1 VPGTEASRPT
11 RIALLVVAA
20 GALALRVAPLVRA
33 GGPLAW
39 VVDYD
44 ESVYF
49 AASALLFKGVLPY
62 RDFVFVHPPGVV
74 YFAGL
79 VSWIADPARGF
90 AAVRILAAVTGAV
103 TTYLAGRVALRAA
116 GPAAAVAAAALYATY
131 PDAVGAE
138 RGAFLE
144 MVLNVTCLGM
154 AYVWLR
160 RRDEASTKT
169 PFAAGLLCG
178 CACAVKVFGGM
189 WFLAALASA
198 PKGRFRRDVPPFI
211 GGGLL
216 AGLVLLAPLALRAP
230 HAFIEDTLL
239 FHAWRPPDGIVSR
252 ATRVPEILGG
262 GHVVATFLAIV
273 ALLLIVP
280 NTARG
285 RVTSEERFFSVAMLL
300 TVVLFFASS
309 SYWNQY
315 NAHLAASECVL
326 AGIGAGALLRR
337 VNRPAAMAI
346 ALLLA
351 IPSLRVSLLASRA
364 GGPSLTS
371 YGAAIREIVPRDASL
386 FTLEPQW
393 AMAAGHLPPHD
404 RKAPVIV
411 DSYGAM
417 LLDAVRGGVKFPD
430 TGAAFQSPRAQTA
443 VLARISASR
452 FLILGWRGDWQ
463 LNAQSREAVMS
474 NFACDMPS
482 AGQLCLYERADESR
496 LGLTAAPAGLF
507 LAFGDGWYAMEGPP
521 THRWRWMGARSTT
534 TLPAIRGRARLELR
548 FEIPHEVVPAMV
560 TVSLDG
566 RVLDRIALTSTSG
579 AGGYDVDGS
588 GPHLLTL
595 ETSRTI
601 SPAKLGISGD
611 TRELGLR
618 LDRIV
623 WLRAR

>member
-1 VPGTEASRPT
+1 V
-11 RIALLVVAA
+11 
-20 GALALRVAPLVRA
+20 LRLAPLVRA
-33 GGPLAW
+33 GGPLGW

-44 ESVYF
+44 EAVYF
-49 AASALLFKGVLPY
+49 AASALVFKGVLPY

-74 YFAGL
+74 WFAGL

-90 AAVRILAAVTGAV
+90 AAVRILAAFTGAV
-103 TTYLAGRVALRAA
+103 TTYLAGRITLRAA

-131 PDAVGAE
+131 PDAVAAE

-144 MVLNVTCLGM
+144 MVLNVTCLAM

-160 RRDEASTKT
+160 PRDGAPATT
-169 PFAAGLLCG
+169 PFVAGILCG

-198 PKGRFRRDVPPFI
+198 PKGRLRREVPPFI
-211 GGGLL
+211 AGGLL
-216 AGLVLLAPLALRAP
+216 AGFVLLSPLALRAP

-252 ATRVPEILGG
+252 AARLPEILAG

-273 ALLLIVP
+273 ALLLVVP
-280 NTARG
+280 NTVRG
-285 RVTSEERFFSVAMLL
+285 KLTRDERFFAIATLL
-300 TVVLFFASS
+300 TMALFVASS

-337 VNRPAAMAI
+337 VNRPAAIAI

-351 IPSLRVSLLASRA
+351 VPSLRVALVASRA

-371 YGAAIREIVPRDASL
+371 YGTAIRELVPREASL

-393 AMAAGHLPPHD
+393 AIAAGQLPPHD
-404 RKAPVIV
+404 RNAPIIV

-417 LLDAVRGGVKFPD
+417 LLGAIRGGVKFPD
-430 TGAAFQSPRAQTA
+430 TAAAFQSPRAQPA
-443 VLARISASR
+443 VLARISASG

-463 LNAQSREAVMS
+463 LNAQSREQVMA
-474 NFACDMPS
+474 NFACDTPS
-482 AGQLCLYERADESR
+482 AGQLCLYERADETR
-496 LGLTAAPAGLF
+496 LGLTAAPAGF
-507 LAFGDGWYAMEGPP
+507 FITFGDGWYAAEGPA
-521 THRWRWMGARSTT
+521 THPWRWMGVRSTT
-534 TLPAIRGRARLELR
+534 TLPAIRARARLELR
-548 FEIPHEVVPAMV
+548 FEIPHEVVPATV

-566 RVLDRIALTSTSG
+566 RVLDRIAVTSTSG

-618 LDRIV
+618 LDRMV
-623 WLRAR
+623 WLRAK